1 MNSITQNFRSKIF
14 AGLAALLPLYLTFFV
29 IKFLFV
35 TLEEMSDPLLKRFN
49 LEIPG
54 LGIILTVVLIYI
66 LGFLV
71 TNFLGRKIF
80 NLGERIVKKVPIV
93 NMIYTTLKQIT
104 DTFTKGSTDAFE
116 GAVYIQ
122 YPRQGLWTM
131 AFISGESKTKDGV
144 QNYHL
149 IVTPTPNPT
158 TGFILIIPECKK
170 YLLYQIESLGDKT
183 VSISPSQENKV
194 IGTFFLNILFI
205 SSSDF
210 PAFFNFR

>member
-35 TLEEMSDPLLKRFN
+35 TLEEMSDPILKRFN
-49 LEIPG
+49 LDIPG
-54 LGIILTVVLIYI
+54 LGIILTVLLIYI

-80 NLGERIVKKVPIV
+80 NIGERIVKKVPIV

-144 QNYHL
+144 PYYHL
-149 IVTPTPNPT
+149 FVPTTPNPT
-158 TGFILIIPECKK
+158 SG
-170 YLLYQIESLGDKT
+170 
-183 VSISPSQENKV
+183 
-194 IGTFFLNILFI
+194 FFLMIPQADTVATGMSVEEGLKTII
-205 SSSDF
+205 SGGLLA
-210 PAFFNFR
+210 PEENPLP

>member
-14 AGLAALLPLYLTFFV
+14 AGLAALLPLYLTFIV

-35 TLEEMSDPLLKRFN
+35 TLEEMSDPILKRFN
-49 LEIPG
+49 LDIPG
-54 LGIILTVVLIYI
+54 LGIILTVLLIYI

-80 NLGERIVKKVPIV
+80 NIGERIVKKVPIV

-144 QNYHL
+144 PYYHL
-149 IVTPTPNPT
+149 FVPTTPNPT
-158 TGFILIIPECKK
+158 SG
-170 YLLYQIESLGDKT
+170 
-183 VSISPSQENKV
+183 
-194 IGTFFLNILFI
+194 FFLMIPQADTVATGMSVEDGLKTII
-205 SSSDF
+205 SGGLLAPDEN
-210 PAFFNFR
+210 PLP

>member
-1 MNSITQNFRSKIF
+1 MNSITQNFRSKLF
-14 AGLAALLPLYLTFFV
+14 AGIATLLPLYLTFFV

-49 LEIPG
+49 LDIPG
-54 LGIILTVVLIYI
+54 LGIILTVLLIYI

-144 QNYHL
+144 PYYHL
-149 IVTPTPNPT
+149 FVPTTPNPT
-158 TGFILIIPECKK
+158 SGF
-170 YLLYQIESLGDKT
+170 
-183 VSISPSQENKV
+183 
-194 IGTFFLNILFI
+194 
-205 SSSDF
+205 
-210 PAFFNFR
+210 

>member
-1 MNSITQNFRSKIF
+1 MNSITQNFRSKLF
-14 AGLAALLPLYLTFFV
+14 AGVATLLPLYLTFFV

-49 LEIPG
+49 LDIPG
-54 LGIILTVVLIYI
+54 LGIILTVLLIYI

-144 QNYHL
+144 PYYHL
-149 IVTPTPNPT
+149 FVPTTPNPT
-158 TGFILIIPECKK
+158 SG
-170 YLLYQIESLGDKT
+170 
-183 VSISPSQENKV
+183 
-194 IGTFFLNILFI
+194 FFLMIPQADTVATGMSVEDGLKTII
-205 SSSDF
+205 SGGLLA
-210 PAFFNFR
+210 PEENPLH

>member
-1 MNSITQNFRSKIF
+1 MNSITQNFRSKLF
-14 AGLAALLPLYLTFFV
+14 AGLATLLPLYLTFFV

-35 TLEEMSDPLLKRFN
+35 TLEEMSNPILKRFN
-49 LEIPG
+49 LDIPG
-54 LGIILTVVLIYI
+54 LGIILTVLLIYI

-144 QNYHL
+144 PYYHL
-149 IVTPTPNPT
+149 FVPTTPNPT
-158 TGFILIIPECKK
+158 SG
-170 YLLYQIESLGDKT
+170 
-183 VSISPSQENKV
+183 
-194 IGTFFLNILFI
+194 FFLMIPQADTVATGMSVEEGLKTII
-205 SSSDF
+205 SGGLLAPDEN
-210 PAFFNFR
+210 PLP

>member
-1 MNSITQNFRSKIF
+1 MNSITQNFRSKLF
-14 AGLAALLPLYLTFFV
+14 AGVATLLPLYLTFFV

-35 TLEEMSDPLLKRFN
+35 ALEEMSDPILKRFN
-49 LEIPG
+49 LDIPG
-54 LGIILTVVLIYI
+54 LGIILTVLLIYI

-144 QNYHL
+144 PYYHL
-149 IVTPTPNPT
+149 FVPTTPNPT
-158 TGFILIIPECKK
+158 SG
-170 YLLYQIESLGDKT
+170 
-183 VSISPSQENKV
+183 
-194 IGTFFLNILFI
+194 FFLMIPQADTVATGMSVEDGLKTII
-205 SSSDF
+205 SGGLLAPDEN
-210 PAFFNFR
+210 PLP

>member
-1 MNSITQNFRSKIF
+1 MNSITQNFRSKLF
-14 AGLAALLPLYLTFFV
+14 AGVATLLPLYLTFFV

-49 LEIPG
+49 LDIPG
-54 LGIILTVVLIYI
+54 LGIILTVLLIYI

-122 YPRQGLWTM
+122 YPR
-131 AFISGESKTKDGV
+131 
-144 QNYHL
+144 
-149 IVTPTPNPT
+149 
-158 TGFILIIPECKK
+158 
-170 YLLYQIESLGDKT
+170 
-183 VSISPSQENKV
+183 
-194 IGTFFLNILFI
+194 
-205 SSSDF
+205 
-210 PAFFNFR
+210 

>member
-1 MNSITQNFRSKIF
+1 MNSITQNFRSKLF
-14 AGLAALLPLYLTFFV
+14 AGLATLLPLYLTFFV

-49 LEIPG
+49 LDIPG
-54 LGIILTVVLIYI
+54 LGIILTVLLIYI

-104 DTFTKGSTDAFE
+104 DTFTKGSTDGFE

-144 QNYHL
+144 PYYHL
-149 IVTPTPNPT
+149 FVPTTPNPT
-158 TGFILIIPECKK
+158 SG
-170 YLLYQIESLGDKT
+170 
-183 VSISPSQENKV
+183 
-194 IGTFFLNILFI
+194 FFLMIPQADTVATGMSVEEGLKTII
-205 SSSDF
+205 SGGLLA
-210 PAFFNFR
+210 PEENPLP